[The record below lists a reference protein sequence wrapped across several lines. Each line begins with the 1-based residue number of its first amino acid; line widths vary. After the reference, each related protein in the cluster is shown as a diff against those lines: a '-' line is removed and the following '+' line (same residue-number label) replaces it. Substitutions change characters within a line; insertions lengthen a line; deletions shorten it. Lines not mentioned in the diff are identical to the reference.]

1 MIMVMHIL
9 FWKEGQVLQAL
20 MLLTRNKKLTFE
32 NNGPFRSC
40 TSKINYSFVDN
51 SEEDRDVVMSMYNL
65 LEHSNNYCMT
75 SGSLQYY
82 YRDELRP
89 SG

>member
-1 MIMVMHIL
+1 MHIL

-65 LEHSNNYCMT
+65 LEHSNYCMT
-75 SGSLQYY
+75 SGSLQYC